1 MNNARRALPILC
13 LLCLPAATA
22 AADATP
28 SVSAP
33 AAPAAPDAS
42 PTAPARRAPGV
53 ELAFHYG
60 LTQPLL
66 LRGFNAAVDVRVGR
80 FIASYSHGQG
90 LDFSRPPGAL
100 SAQEDAA
107 GLRVIAPY
115 STGGGIGVTLFREL
129 YVMADLKVHHFE
141 ASAGAAITRYTTVT
155 AGAEIG
161 WRLFV
166 WRGFHVT
173 PVVRYWPTIWDNA
186 PDGGVMVET
195 ADGGIVRHAPMQQG
209 FGGLFANVL
218 VGWAFDL

>member
-1 MNNARRALPILC
+1 MHNARRALPILC

-22 AADATP
+22 AADAGP

-33 AAPAAPDAS
+33 EAAAAAPG
-42 PTAPARRAPGV
+42 APAPRAGGV

-100 SAQEDAA
+100 SAEEAAA

-115 STGGGIGVTLFREL
+115 STGGGLGVTLFREL

-173 PVVRYWPTIWDNA
+173 PVVRYWPTIWDSA
-186 PDGGVMVET
+186 PAGGVMVET
-195 ADGGIVRHAPMQQG
+195 ADGGVVRHAPMQQG
-209 FGGLFANVL
+209 FRGLFANVL